1 MATGA
6 RCFDL
11 AVPHIGERYVLGAF
25 APKNN
30 ANWKG
35 PWDCAEFVSW
45 CIFQAGQILY
55 GVDQHNNPATADA
68 YTGYFREDLESI
80 GEGITVAEAGAIVG
94 AVVLRYPQAGA
105 VGHVVF
111 SDGKGGTVEAMGA
124 AYGVRRG
131 SLSGRRWDAGI
142 KIPGIFYDGAVK
154 LPASKTAGPKA
165 NAIYY
170 AGADGM
176 KKAKI
181 VEIQKALTAKG
192 FNPGP
197 VDGIFSAKTAAA
209 VISSQATVGLI
220 IDGEV
225 GVETAK
231 ALGIKLP

>member
-6 RCFDL
+6 RCLDL
-11 AVPHIGERYVLGAF
+11 AIPHIGERYVLGAF

-30 ANWKG
+30 PNWKG

-45 CIFQAGQILY
+45 CVFQAGQILY

-68 YTGYFREDLESI
+68 YTGYFRDDLEKL
-80 GEGITVAEAGAIVG
+80 GERITVPEAGGIVG
-94 AVVLRYPQAGA
+94 AVVLRYPQPGA

-131 SLSGRRWDAGI
+131 ALAGRRWDTGI
-142 KIPGIFYDGAVK
+142 KIPGIYYDDAAT
-154 LPASKTAGPKA
+154 LPTAKVAGPKA

-170 AGADGM
+170 TGAPGM
-176 KKAKI
+176 KNAKV
-181 VEIQKALTAKG
+181 VEIQKALLAKG
-192 FNPGP
+192 FDPGP
-197 VDGIFSAKTAAA
+197 ADGIFGAKTTAA
-209 VISSQATVGLI
+209 VVSFQAAVGSI
-220 IDGEV
+220 VDGEV
-225 GVETAK
+225 GVKTAK

>member
-6 RCFDL
+6 RCLDL
-11 AVPHIGERYVLGAF
+11 AIPHIGERYVLGAF

-30 ANWKG
+30 SNWKG

-45 CIFQAGQILY
+45 CVFQAGQILY

-68 YTGYFREDLESI
+68 YTGYFRDDLEKL
-80 GEGITVAEAGAIVG
+80 GERITVAEAGGIVG
-94 AVVLRYPQAGA
+94 AVVLRYPQPGA

-111 SDGKGGTVEAMGA
+111 SDGKGGTVEAMGS

-142 KIPGIFYDGAVK
+142 KIPGISYDDAVK
-154 LPASKTAGPKA
+154 LPASKVAGPKA
-165 NAIYY
+165 GTIYY

-176 KKAKI
+176 NKAKI

-197 VDGIFSAKTAAA
+197 SDGIFSAKTTAA
-209 VISSQATVGLI
+209 VISFQAASGLI
-220 IDGEV
+220 VDGEV
-225 GVETAK
+225 GPMTAK

>member
-1 MATGA
+1 MSGT
-6 RCFDL
+6 
-11 AVPHIGERYVLGAF
+11 VLGAF

-30 ANWKG
+30 PSWKG

-45 CIFQAGQILY
+45 CVFQAGQILY

-68 YTGYFREDLESI
+68 YTGYFRDDLEKL
-80 GEGITVAEAGAIVG
+80 GERITVPEAGGIVG
-94 AVVLRYPQAGA
+94 AVVLRYPQPGA

-111 SDGKGGTVEAMGA
+111 SDGRGGTVEAMGA

-142 KIPGIFYDGAVK
+142 KIPGIFYDAAVK
-154 LPASKTAGPKA
+154 LPASKIAGPKV

-181 VEIQKALTAKG
+181 MEIQKVLMAKG

-209 VISSQATVGLI
+209 VISFQAAVGLI
-220 IDGEV
+220 VDGEV
-225 GVETAK
+225 GPITAK
-231 ALGIKLP
+231 ALGVKLS